1 MSETPQQYIQRILGH
16 ASGHEPLKVQATTP
30 KKIKSLI
37 QNHSAAALRKRPAPD
52 KWSVA
57 EIVTHMVDTDIVGG
71 FRMRFILG
79 APGAAIQGFDQDVWA
94 SAGHYADRDA
104 HESLEHFTALRAA
117 NLAMLKTLQPEQW
130 QHHGIHSERGH
141 ETIQH
146 IVTMYAGHDLNHLK
160 QIEAIVA
167 ETKKVKKSKTK
178 KSGAGKGKKKKSRK
192 R

>member
-16 ASGHEPLKVQATTP
+16 AAGHEPLRVQAITP

-37 QNHSAAALRKRPAPD
+37 AGHSAAALRKRPAPD

-57 EIVTHMVDTDIVGG
+57 EIVTHLVDTDIVGG

-79 APGAAIQGFDQDVWA
+79 APGSNIQGFDQDAWA
-94 SAGHYADRDA
+94 IAGHYGSRDA
-104 HESLEHFTALRAA
+104 HQSLEHFAAVRAA
-117 NLAMLKTLQPEQW
+117 NLAMLKTLGPEQW

-167 ETKKVKKSKTK
+167 DTKKTKKNKPKKIRAGKSTKKKSK
-178 KSGAGKGKKKKSRK
+178 K